1 MAEPL
6 PEPEPPHTTIDPVE
20 AERELA
26 RRNAAWGWGLFALF
40 VVLFGGTF
48 GIAFVY
54 LWLS

>member
-6 PEPEPPHTTIDPVE
+6 PEPEPPHTTVDPGE